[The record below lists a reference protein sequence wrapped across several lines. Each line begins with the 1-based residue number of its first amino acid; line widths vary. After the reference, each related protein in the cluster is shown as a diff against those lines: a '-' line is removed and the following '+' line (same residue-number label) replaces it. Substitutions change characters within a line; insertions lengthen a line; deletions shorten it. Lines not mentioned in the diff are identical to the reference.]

1 MTTPRTALVIG
12 AGIAGP
18 VAAMALRKAG
28 IRPTIYEAHPSG
40 AEGIGTFLT
49 IASNGIDALRA
60 IGADQTAL
68 AAGFP
73 TPTITLCSTTGKN
86 LGTARTGLTLPDGTT
101 SHTLKRADL
110 YQALYQE
117 AARRGIDV
125 QHGKR
130 LTAAEPTGNG
140 VRAVFDDG
148 TDAAA
153 DVLIGTDG
161 IHSTVRKLIDP
172 TAPAPTYIGLI
183 NLGGYA
189 RGVEVDAEPGSYT
202 MIFGKR
208 AFFGYVLTPSGE
220 VWWFANIPRRD
231 EPARGEAEAITAAQ
245 WQARLAA
252 LYAADAGPAA
262 RLVEAS
268 DTAGISKASPIH
280 SIPHL
285 PFWHNGRMIVIGD
298 AAHAP
303 TPTSGQGASLSIEDT
318 IVLAQCLRDLPTPEV
333 AFTRFQALRRPRVE
347 RIIKQAARIN
357 SSKTATPLTRILRDA
372 TLPAIMKMAANS
384 KQATA
389 AYRYHIDWDTPPPPH
404 TTTRPRPTQRTTG
417 HLPVHTSPVVRHEL
431 TLPPRQHALID
442 AGPRRWVRCRR
453 LRQRR
458 TRGAGA
464 PGREQDV
471 LPAPECHPPS
481 PPTRPRHPSPAAD
494 RWAVA
499 MIRAPNRQSV
509 RSQGS
514 SGAASSRVQMGG
526 DRREQVARLE
536 RAPPHIA

>member
-73 TPTITLCSTTGKN
+73 TPTITLRSTTGKN

-208 AFFGYVLTPSGE
+208 AFFGYVLAPSGE

-285 PFWHNGRMIVIGD
+285 PLWHNDRMIVIGD

-303 TPTSGQGASLSIEDT
+303 TPTSGQGASLSIEDA
-318 IVLAQCLRDLPTPEV
+318 IVLARCLRDLPTPEV
-333 AFTRFQALRRPRVE
+333 AFTRFQALRRPRAE

-389 AYRYHIDWDTPPPPH
+389 AYRYHIDWDTPP
-404 TTTRPRPTQRTTG
+404 T
-417 HLPVHTSPVVRHEL
+417 
-431 TLPPRQHALID
+431 A
-442 AGPRRWVRCRR
+442 
-453 LRQRR
+453 
-458 TRGAGA
+458 
-464 PGREQDV
+464 
-471 LPAPECHPPS
+471 
-481 PPTRPRHPSPAAD
+481 
-494 RWAVA
+494 
-499 MIRAPNRQSV
+499 
-509 RSQGS
+509 
-514 SGAASSRVQMGG
+514 
-526 DRREQVARLE
+526 
-536 RAPPHIA
+536 